1 MSRKI
6 LSSALLVSI
15 VSIPFFYL
23 LATQIELLGTSG
35 QLVASIVFV
44 YLASAGSAWLS
55 VRVAQANAQHKS
67 NKKAVRPAAK
77 VREKATPAADSHNT
91 VVAEGPRESGQVK
104 WFNASKGFGFITRD
118 TGEDIFVHF
127 RSIRGDGHRV
137 LKDGQRVE
145 FSVSMGDK
153 GLQADDV
160 AALAR

>member
-23 LATQIELLGTSG
+23 LATQTELLGTSG
-35 QLVASIVFV
+35 QLVASILLV

-55 VRVAQANAQHKS
+55 VRVAQANAQNKG

-77 VREKATPAADSHNT
+77 VREKASPAADSHT
-91 VVAEGPRESGQVK
+91 AAMAEGPREAGQVK

>member
-6 LSSALLVSI
+6 LSSALLVSL
-15 VSIPFFYL
+15 VSIPFIYL
-23 LATQIELLGTSG
+23 LAIQIDVLGIVG
-35 QLVASIVFV
+35 LLVATVMIVYV
-44 YLASAGSAWLS
+44 ASASSAWLS
-55 VRVAQANAQHKS
+55 VRVAQSASKGNRKS
-67 NKKAVRPAAK
+67 AGATSR
-77 VREKATPAADSHNT
+77 VREKSNRAAEVPAIS
-91 VVAEGPRESGQVK
+91 EGPREAGQVK

>member
-6 LSSALLVSI
+6 LSSALLVSL
-15 VSIPFFYL
+15 VSIPFVYL
-23 LATQIELLGTSG
+23 ILTQSNVLGTVG
-35 QLVASIVFV
+35 QLFTAVIVV
-44 YLASAGSAWLS
+44 YIASATSAWLPLRITQPAS
-55 VRVAQANAQHKS
+55 KDSRKPTRHTGKTRAKTIRAQE
-67 NKKAVRPAAK
+67 AAS
-77 VREKATPAADSHNT
+77 ASD
-91 VVAEGPRESGQVK
+91 GPREAGQVK

>member
-6 LSSALLVSI
+6 LSSALLVSL
-15 VSIPFFYL
+15 VSIPFIYL
-23 LATQIELLGTSG
+23 LAAQSAALGTPG
-35 QLVASIVFV
+35 QLFATIVIV
-44 YLASAGSAWLS
+44 YIASAGSAWLS
-55 VRVAQANAQHKS
+55 VRVAQSAKKPSKGNRASPRAGANGADKS
-67 NKKAVRPAAK
+67 QR
-77 VREKATPAADSHNT
+77 AAD
-91 VVAEGPRESGQVK
+91 VAAEAAREAGQVK

-160 AALAR
+160 AAVAR

>member
-15 VSIPFFYL
+15 VSIPFVYL
-23 LATQIELLGTSG
+23 LATQIDVLGVPG
-35 QLVASIVFV
+35 QLIATLAIVYF
-44 YLASAGSAWLS
+44 ASAGSAWLS
-55 VRVAQANAQHKS
+55 VRVVQSGSRAAKGGRKPA
-67 NKKAVRPAAK
+67 RPAASG
-77 VREKATPAADSHNT
+77 REKPNRSPETQA
-91 VVAEGPRESGQVK
+91 VAEGPREAGQVK

>member
-6 LSSALLVSI
+6 LSSALLVSL
-15 VSIPFFYL
+15 VSIPFVYL
-23 LATQIELLGTSG
+23 LSSQIAI
-35 QLVASIVFV
+35 LVAQS
-44 YLASAGSAWLS
+44 ASKGN
-55 VRVAQANAQHKS
+55 RKPT
-67 NKKAVRPAAK
+67 RPAAR
-77 VREKATPAADSHNT
+77 VREKAERSSEAPAVSS
-91 VVAEGPRESGQVK
+91 GPREEGQVK

-160 AALAR
+160 AGLAR

>member
-6 LSSALLVSI
+6 LSSALLVSLI
-15 VSIPFFYL
+15 SIPFVYL
-23 LATQIELLGTSG
+23 LITQINTLGTPG
-35 QLVASIVFV
+35 MLIATVLIV
-44 YLASAGSAWLS
+44 YIASAASAWLS
-55 VRVAQANAQHKS
+55 VRIAQASGKNAR
-67 NKKAVRPAAK
+67 KANRPAPRA
-77 VREKATPAADSHNT
+77 REKASRPPEAVVPAD
-91 VVAEGPRESGQVK
+91 GPREAGQVK

>member
-15 VSIPFFYL
+15 VSIPFVYL
-23 LATQIELLGTSG
+23 LATQINALGMAG
-35 QLVASIVFV
+35 QVIATLVMV
-44 YLASAGSAWLS
+44 YIASAGSAWLS
-55 VRVAQANAQHKS
+55 VRVAQSASKAGKANR
-67 NKKAVRPAAK
+67 KAARPAAGG
-77 VREKATPAADSHNT
+77 REKSNRSSETPAVAD
-91 VVAEGPRESGQVK
+91 GPREAGQVK

-153 GLQADDV
+153 GLPADDV
-160 AALAR
+160 SALAR